1 MSQTD
6 AIRTL
11 TEEEYRTF
19 DLKRNGEF
27 NYEIG
32 GKLCLVRYVN
42 GCRDRDPQADEPILR
57 FIEIEIGEE
66 EVKRAEHSY
75 RQRERERNWP
85 ALDDGQIARMVRD
98 DARALGNKI
107 WEKNRKKVRAKP
119 AGRKTDY
126 LAMAQLL
133 GDIWKLHKKS
143 VRSWDEFMEILKSEL
158 SDPYKLSE
166 VLKLTYPAAYPREDA
181 RNHVRKL
188 RNLLG
193 ME

>member
-19 DLKRNGEF
+19 NLKRNGEF

-42 GCRDRDPQADEPILR
+42 GCRDRDPQADEPIQR

-75 RQRERERNWP
+75 RQRERERNWS
-85 ALDDGQIARMVRD
+85 ALDDGQIARMVREQ
-98 DARALGNKI
+98 ARAHGNKI
-107 WEKNRKKVRAKP
+107 WEKNRKKVRAKTP
-119 AGRKTDY
+119 GRKKDDAA
-126 LAMAQLL
+126 LVLMAQHVHEIVTKY
-133 GDIWKLHKKS
+133 GPQRRS
-143 VRSWDEFMEILKSEL
+143 VRDLARLLAEEF
-158 SDPYKLSE
+158 PRH
-166 VLKLTYPAAYPREDA
+166 YPKNARGDLNEKA
-181 RNHVRKL
+181 RNVLRKL
-188 RNLLG
+188 IYLWVT
-193 ME
+193 M